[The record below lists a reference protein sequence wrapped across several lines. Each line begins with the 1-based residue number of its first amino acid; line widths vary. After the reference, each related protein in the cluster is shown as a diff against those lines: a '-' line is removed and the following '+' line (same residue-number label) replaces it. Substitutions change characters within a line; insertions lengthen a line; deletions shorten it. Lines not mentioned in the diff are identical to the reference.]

1 MSPHFRPL
9 LAAAAVALALAPVL
23 LSPARAAGVKVTFPD
38 AERYADAGATSWERE
53 ATQAELAAHLV
64 ALGQRLLPA
73 DLTLEVEVLE
83 IDLAGTV
90 LPTRRGDLRIVRG
103 GADWPRLTLRYSLV
117 KDGQVQT
124 AATERL
130 ADLAYTMNLG
140 SRLSSE
146 PLRYE
151 KRLLDDWFRERFA
164 ERLVAA
170 VR

>member
-1 MSPHFRPL
+1 MPLLFRPFL
-9 LAAAAVALALAPVL
+9 VAAAAALAVAL
-23 LSPARAAGVKVTFPD
+23 PAQAAGVKVSFPD
-38 AERYADAGATSWERE
+38 AERYADAGASVAERE
-53 ATQAELAAHLV
+53 STQAELAAHLV

-73 DLTLEVEVLE
+73 DMTLEVDVLE
-83 IDLAGTV
+83 IDLAGTM

-103 GADWPRLTLRYSLV
+103 GADWPRLTLRYTLV

-140 SRLSSE
+140 SRLSND

>member
-1 MSPHFRPL
+1 MSSHFRPL
-9 LAAAAVALALAPVL
+9 LAAAAVALAVAAP
-23 LSPARAAGVKVTFPD
+23 AHAAGVKVAFPD
-38 AERYADAGATSWERE
+38 ADRYADAGATASERE

-73 DLTLEVEVLE
+73 DMTLEVDVLE

-90 LPTRRGDLRIVRG
+90 LPTRRGDMRIVRG
-103 GADWPRLTLRYSLV
+103 GADWPRLTLRYTLL

-140 SRLSSE
+140 SRLSSD

-151 KRLLDDWFRERFA
+151 KRLLDDWVRERFA
-164 ERLVAA
+164 DRLVAA

>member
-1 MSPHFRPL
+1 MTPLFRPL
-9 LAAAAVALALAPVL
+9 LAAVAVALAVAA
-23 LSPARAAGVKVTFPD
+23 PARAAGVKVAFPD
-38 AERYADAGATSWERE
+38 ADRYADAGATASERE
-53 ATQAELAAHLV
+53 ATQAELAAHLA

-73 DLTLEVEVLE
+73 DLTLEVDVLE

-90 LPTRRGDLRIVRG
+90 RPTRRGDIRVVTG

-117 KDGQVQT
+117 KAGQVQLT
-124 AATERL
+124 ATERL
-130 ADLAYTMNLG
+130 SDMAYTMNLG
-140 SRLSSE
+140 SRLSTD

-164 ERLVAA
+164 DRLVAA